1 MTGVQTCAL
10 PIWRVVRTLAD
21 GALLCEVERD
31 FAGRRVTLTGR
42 GSRVEMAWNSRG
54 ALLHRLRDGTG
65 MRWEYDAGGRRT
77 SMRHPDGSVTRYE
90 YDANNRLAALTH
102 PATGRVEIG
111 RDAIGRITSV
121 RGRDLEATWT
131 WRGGTVAA
139 CRVDRRGF
147 IQSTLLERDAD
158 DRVIA
163 QTTDGVRTAFSY
175 DAAGRLTGAVTSEG
189 LVSSYEWDEAGRLV
203 AQAVGGARTV
213 FSYDAAGR
221 LTSSTGPGG
230 RVVYAYDA
238 EGRRTRESG
247 PEAERLFAWDPRGF
261 LASVTAVVRRGDSV
275 RVAARREMSADPG
288 GELAAVDG
296 AEVYWDSAASAPSL
310 ARIGGRVVVDALAAT
325 AVARPADGDDDG
337 RWLVPDIDGAGADP
351 WVLPG
356 LPLPATD
363 PGDRVPA
370 AGGGGAGAGGA
381 EVEIGRASCR
391 ERV

>member
-1 MTGVQTCAL
+1 M
-10 PIWRVVRTLAD
+10 VRTLAD
-21 GALLCEVERD
+21 GTLLCEVERD

-77 SMRHPDGSVTRYE
+77 SMRHPDGSLTRYE

-203 AQAVGGARTV
+203 AQAVGGERTV

-221 LTSSTGPGG
+221 SRSEER
-230 RVVYAYDA
+230 RVGK
-238 EGRRTRESG
+238 ECRS
-247 PEAERLFAWDPRGF
+247 
-261 LASVTAVVRRGDSV
+261 
-275 RVAARREMSADPG
+275 
-288 GELAAVDG
+288 
-296 AEVYWDSAASAPSL
+296 
-310 ARIGGRVVVDALAAT
+310 
-325 AVARPADGDDDG
+325 
-337 RWLVPDIDGAGADP
+337 RWSPYH
-351 WVLPG
+351 
-356 LPLPATD
+356 
-363 PGDRVPA
+363 
-370 AGGGGAGAGGA
+370 
-381 EVEIGRASCR
+381 
-391 ERV
+391 